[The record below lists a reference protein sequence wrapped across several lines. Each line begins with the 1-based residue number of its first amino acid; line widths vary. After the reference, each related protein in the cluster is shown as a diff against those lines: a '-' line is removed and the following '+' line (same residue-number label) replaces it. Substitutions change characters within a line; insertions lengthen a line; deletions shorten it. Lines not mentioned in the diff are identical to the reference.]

1 MHVEVVNGRFAV
13 LVVNVLACLRSF
25 RLRVTCSLR

>member
-25 RLRVTCSLR
+25 RVRVG